1 MRTWKY
7 IKGRT
12 MIWFMLVKQ
21 EVFKILIQYKK
32 KGGKGPYRFYFI
44 SPRSEISSKILISIN
59 VSEFIINII
68 Q

>member
-1 MRTWKY
+1 
-7 IKGRT
+7 

-44 SPRSEISSKILISIN
+44 SLRSVISSKILISIN